1 MTSSIPGNKRLT
13 YLLAINQENVGK
25 ISAKHLS
32 LSEPIKTIWR
42 AQLSQT

>member
-13 YLLAINQENVGK
+13 LFTRHQPRKRGK